1 MGSDMHAHASQLYNY
16 IHIINACTF
25 RIVVFVHVG
34 LYMWSSPFPTAPGPV
49 SEDSVSF
56 CERTLELL
64 TDLEAQLP
72 TRRFFNT
79 LLDNTHFIVSCGD
92 NL

>member
-1 MGSDMHAHASQLYNY
+1 MHTDLYVKYNVNVSLCVY
-16 IHIINACTF
+16 S
-25 RIVVFVHVG
+25 G
-34 LYMWSSPFPTAPGPV
+34 GV

-56 CERTLELL
+56 CERMLELF

-79 LLDNTHFIVSCGD
+79 FLDNTHFIVSCSKEC
-92 NL
+92 